1 MEMKSLKLKPM
12 IVCRVASMAASAIL
26 LLFLTTMAQDEVVY
40 LAPGDSVPMSQL
52 LGSEDSSLS
61 LQLPAFGQWS
71 LSPLQAINEISGTM
85 TVTTPEQEDQ
95 WSITVPAGI
104 KNDGILAEY
113 DIDAGSYIA
122 GGKKLDS
129 SLQIEAEGGNIVDL
143 AKGGLLI
150 SGEGPAQIDIKLKQ
164 AVSYHN
170 SPLIEGHVY
179 RTPLSFIISSGLP

>member
-1 MEMKSLKLKPM
+1 MKSLKLKPM

-95 WSITVPAGI
+95 WSITVPAGTD
-104 KNDGILAEY
+104 NDGILAEY

>member
-1 MEMKSLKLKPM
+1 ML
-12 IVCRVASMAASAIL
+12 ICQVASIAASAFL
-26 LLFLTTMAQDEVVY
+26 LLFLTAMAQDEVVS

-52 LGSEDSSLS
+52 LGSEESSLS

-85 TVTTPEQEDQ
+85 AVTTPEQEDQ
-95 WSITVPAGI
+95 WSITVPAGTE
-104 KNDGILAEY
+104 NDGILAEY
-113 DIDAGSYIA
+113 DIDAGNYIV

-143 AKGGLLI
+143 AEGGLLI
-150 SGEGPAQIDIKLKQ
+150 SGEGPAQIDITLKQ

-179 RTPLSFIISSGLP
+179 RTPLSFIISSRLP